1 MCLSNTTFLC
11 FVTTNEPFMNKK
23 LFSLALGG
31 LALGT
36 TEFIIMG
43 LMQDVAASLLISI
56 PRAGYLISAYATGV
70 IVGAPLLVAASVKY
84 NPKKV
89 LMALMVLF
97 TVFNGLSAAAPG
109 FYSLMVARF
118 FSGLP
123 HGAFFGIGAVVASK
137 MAKEG
142 KQAQAISMM
151 FAGLT
156 VANLAMVPLVT
167 YLGHQSGWRSAFLV
181 VALIGLLTIVFL
193 KMWLPPVELNTQS
206 SVKEELQFFKTPK
219 AWLIILITAIGFGGL
234 FAWFSYISPLMTHIS
249 GFSIQSVSYIML
261 IAGAGM
267 VAGNLI
273 GGIMAD
279 KMRPERAAA
288 ILFVSLV
295 VALLAVFFFSQ
306 NQIASL
312 ILTFICG
319 LLAMAVGSPIN
330 ILMIRAAEKS
340 AMMGA
345 AFMQAA
351 FNMANSIGA
360 YFGGLPLAFGLGYQF
375 PSFAGAIMAFVGF
388 LLSVTFII
396 RYGNSRSRKK
406 VLLNQQATSGC

>member
-1 MCLSNTTFLC
+1 
-11 FVTTNEPFMNKK
+11 MNKK

-31 LALGT
+31 LGIGT
-36 TEFIIMG
+36 TEFIVMG
-43 LMQDVAASLLISI
+43 LMQDIARSLHISI
-56 PRAGYLISAYATGV
+56 PMAGYLISAYALGV
-70 IVGAPLLVAASVKY
+70 IVGAPLLVAVSVKY

-89 LMALMVLF
+89 LIGLMVLF
-97 TVFNGLSAAAPG
+97 TFFNGISAAAPD
-109 FYSLMVARF
+109 FYSLLFARF

-137 MAKEG
+137 MAKAG

-167 YLGHQSGWRSAFLV
+167 YLGHEYSWRLAFIIV
-181 VALIGLLTIVFL
+181 GTIGLITIFFL
-193 KMWLPPVELNTQS
+193 KMWLPSISMEGQS
-206 SVKEELQFFKTPK
+206 NIKEELRFFKTKK
-219 AWLIILITAIGFGGL
+219 AWHILLITAVGFGGL
-234 FAWFSYISPLMTHIS
+234 FAWFSYISPLMTHVS
-249 GFSIQSVSYIML
+249 GFSMKSVSYIML

-279 KMRPERAAA
+279 KMAPEKASAVLLIA
-288 ILFVSLV
+288 LVIALTGVFLFSDNQ
-295 VALLAVFFFSQ
+295 VASML
-306 NQIASL
+306 
-312 ILTFICG
+312 LTFICG
-319 LLAMAVGSPIN
+319 ALAMAVGSPIN
-330 ILMIRAAEKS
+330 ILMIRSAEKS

-360 YFGGLPLAFGLGYQF
+360 YFGGLPIAFGLGYNY
-375 PSFAGAIMAFVGF
+375 PSFIGALMAFTGF
-388 LLSVTFII
+388 LLTVRFILK
-396 RYGNSRSRKK
+396 YSRHAKGKSQ
-406 VLLNQQATSGC
+406 LALN